1 MKNFYKIRNVLHRK
15 IGYLELDITLKALFW
30 ASQIVSEGGAAGIIE
45 IWTSETC
52 RQKKINCNRAEFL
65 HGSIICHNEA
75 RDLVEILNWSN
86 FQKSCRPIFP
96 MTLPSKSSPKI
107 TKHNSRR
114 FPPTS
119 SFSPVLVKSSK
130 LSFSVPS
137 LMDRKSSTLKK
148 LLLMLSR

>member
-1 MKNFYKIRNVLHRK
+1 MKKIYKIRNVLHRK

-75 RDLVEILNWSN
+75 ENLLSKSIWGYVQNSCCPNTISISDYQQQMIILFTLNKTSSKPNTILNG
-86 FQKSCRPIFP
+86 
-96 MTLPSKSSPKI
+96 
-107 TKHNSRR
+107 H
-114 FPPTS
+114 
-119 SFSPVLVKSSK
+119 
-130 LSFSVPS
+130 
-137 LMDRKSSTLKK
+137 
-148 LLLMLSR
+148 